1 MVEDKRKAMQGHAAF
16 DESESETR
24 MASLEGTM
32 YLKRKVG
39 TMVRWSLSCGSLGFC
54 DLLFYCC
61 IWTHLELVV
70 LLVLYLSFSGRTYNH
85 NRTPMRQMNNNW
97 GIVNDDLR
105 FSNSP

>member
-39 TMVRWSLSCGSLGFC
+39 TMVRWSLSLYTPVIVWVSVIYSF
-54 DLLFYCC
+54 
-61 IWTHLELVV
+61 TVV
-70 LLVLYLSFSGRTYNH
+70 LDSLRIGGFVGFVLVF
-85 NRTPMRQMNNNW
+85 
-97 GIVNDDLR
+97 LR
-105 FSNSP
+105 KNIQP

>member
-39 TMVRWSLSCGSLGFC
+39 TMVRWSLSLYTPVIVWVSVIYSF
-54 DLLFYCC
+54 
-61 IWTHLELVV
+61 TVV
-70 LLVLYLSFSGRTYNH
+70 FGLT
-85 NRTPMRQMNNNW
+85 
-97 GIVNDDLR
+97 
-105 FSNSP
+105 